1 MWARAHLSG
10 GHADRSQQWGPH
22 AVRTHK
28 ILIADDSSIEAEQ
41 VRRALEVLPGAVFT
55 IVEDGAAAVREAKNT
70 RFDLLLVD
78 YEMPALNGLQVVRLL
93 RGTWSRLELPILVLT
108 VRDDVQTKVLSLRQG
123 ASDYV
128 TKPVQPEELLA
139 RVQAHLDLRVAVE
152 ENIKA
157 RVQILEARKLE
168 TIGRLAAGLAHELNT
183 PAQFTADNVVFL
195 QKVLSAS
202 SELLE
207 RTRTEAARLERS
219 ENEWASEFLELWKKK
234 KLSYLLGEAPKA
246 LDESLG
252 GVQRMARIVK
262 ELQEFAGVADNEW
275 APADVNRALENTAY
289 VSRQLWASVATITFR
304 LDATLPPLFCDV
316 TALKQAFFN
325 ILSTLVDGI
334 ERASPTPRQLAEL
347 EITTNASARGIEI
360 RFCGRGPGLG
370 SISPVS
376 FDGLDALDA
385 LGVGSDHKLSL
396 AHSVVARQHHGEL
409 TMEAASARDVTFVV
423 RLPEQKPSAA
433 HTTRVQGVATG

>member
-1 MWARAHLSG
+1 
-10 GHADRSQQWGPH
+10 
-22 AVRTHK
+22 VRTNR

-207 RTRTEAARLERS
+207 RTRSEVARLEPS
-219 ENEWASEFLELWKKK
+219 APDWANEFLEFWKKK
-234 KLSYLLGEAPKA
+234 KMSYLLGEAPKA
-246 LDESLG
+246 LNESLG
-252 GVQRMARIVK
+252 GVMRMARIVK
-262 ELQEFAGVADNEW
+262 ELQEFAGLPENEW
-275 APADVNRALENTAY
+275 AQADLNRALENTAY

-304 LDATLPPLFCDV
+304 LDATLPSVFCDV

-325 ILSTLVDGI
+325 ILSILVKSI
-334 ERASPTPRQLAEL
+334 EQVSPAPRQLAEL
-347 EITTNASARGIEI
+347 EISTSASQQGVEI
-360 RFCGRGPGLG
+360 RFHGHGPGLG
-370 SISPVS
+370 SIAAVS
-376 FDGLDALDA
+376 FEGLGTLDA
-385 LGVGSDHKLSL
+385 LGVGSDHELSL
-396 AHSVVARQHHGEL
+396 AHSVIARQHHGGL
-409 TMEAASARDVTFVV
+409 TMDASSERDVSFLV
-423 RLPEQKPSAA
+423 RLPEAQPRQAAISAGFA
-433 HTTRVQGVATG
+433 SRSEL